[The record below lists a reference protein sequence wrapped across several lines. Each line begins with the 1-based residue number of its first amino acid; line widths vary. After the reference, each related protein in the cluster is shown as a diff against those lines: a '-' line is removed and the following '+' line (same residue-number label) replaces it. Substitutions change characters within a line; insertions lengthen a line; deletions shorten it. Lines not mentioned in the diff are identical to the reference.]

1 VLNTAHSGFVAY
13 DLPGAT
19 GARILWGTGRGSYLR
34 DGNSTGDLPPVVLGP
49 DLIASWQ
56 QLTVAGPDRKGL
68 YKVRGSIT
76 VAYQGN
82 EESGACLMRL
92 YYPDGAKMILKRA
105 IKLKKLKAGQN
116 ATVKVN
122 ANKLTL
128 VTGSSTQFTAVV
140 DADGAI
146 AETHEDNNRTLYTNS
161 LP

>member
-1 VLNTAHSGFVAY
+1 MSG
-13 DLPGAT
+13 
-19 GARILWGTGRGSYLR
+19 
-34 DGNSTGDLPPVVLGP
+34 
-49 DLIASWQ
+49 Q

-68 YKVRGSIT
+68 YKVGGSIT
-76 VAYQGN
+76 VTNQGN

-105 IKLKKLKAGQN
+105 TKLKKLKAGQS

-122 ANKLTL
+122 ANKLTP
-128 VTGSSTQFTAVV
+128 VTGSSSQFKAVV

-146 AETHEDNNRTLYTNS
+146 AEAREDNNRTLYTIS